1 MTQATLEQD
10 LELLAKAQTK
20 AVRLLLVRER
30 YRVRDAQR
38 ILRATKEL
46 ETLAKELESIKT

>member
-46 ETLAKELESIKT
+46 ETLAKELESVKT